1 MQRDNVRRSEDQ
13 RAPQNLPIENELKI
27 KRVYQT
33 EPIDPTC
40 WAYMRALRTFGATK
54 RVYPQ
59 NPYVE
64 VYQLQPNV
72 FGLLTENADGMGDPW
87 MYLII
92 GPERAMLIDTGFGI
106 GDLKAL
112 CSVLT
117 GNKELIVVNTHGH
130 PDHAGGNAQFGRVY
144 CHEYDTPA
152 IEDQNGRMW
161 DYLFEHG
168 DREKGRCIWAEFD
181 RNDII
186 PFTPFEVV
194 GCPDGFCFDLGG
206 GHTVELVHMGGH
218 TPGSCGFLDHG
229 TKSLFTGD
237 DLLSMRVGI
246 GAAAPDA
253 LHRECA
259 SVNTL
264 RDAFRKLAARKT
276 EFSHI
281 YPGHFVTDLEN
292 TTVDSMLAACEAIC
306 DDPVNGASYQVTG
319 PHGTQL
325 FRYVEGLGTIAY
337 PAERV

>member
-1 MQRDNVRRSEDQ
+1 MQRDTLRKPKDQ
-13 RAPQNLPIENELKI
+13 WPPQNLPIENELKI

-33 EPIDPTC
+33 EPVDLTS
-40 WAYMRALRTFGATK
+40 WAYMRALRTFGTTK

-59 NPYVE
+59 DPYVE

-87 MYLII
+87 MYLIV

-106 GDLKAL
+106 GDLKTL
-112 CSVLT
+112 CSILAEDR
-117 GNKELIVVNTHGH
+117 ELIVVNTHGH

-144 CHEYDTPA
+144 CHEYDVPMLEA
-152 IEDQNGRMW
+152 QDERMW
-161 DYLFEHG
+161 DYLFEYG

-186 PFTPFEVV
+186 PFAPFEAV
-194 GCPDGFCFDLGG
+194 GCPDGFQFDLGG

-246 GAAAPDA
+246 GAAAPNA
-253 LHRECA
+253 AYREYA
-259 SVNTL
+259 SVHTL
-264 RDAFRKLAARKT
+264 RDAFQRLAARKA
-276 EFSHI
+276 EFSHVC
-281 YPGHFVTDLEN
+281 PGHFATDLEN
-292 TTVDSMLAACEAIC
+292 TAVDSMLAACEAIC
-306 DDPVNGASYQVTG
+306 NDPAGSASYQKADLW
-319 PHGTQL
+319 GTQL
-325 FRYVEGLGTIAY
+325 LRYVEGLGTISY
-337 PAERV
+337 CEENV